1 MFIAPE
7 TSPCINRF
15 IHDPQN
21 ALFFCFLILISLV
34 LIKNYFLKNNL
45 NQSNSVIIN
54 LNSIVFERVFIYLI
68 FFYHLFFLLSHIFF
82 NDCKLPFD
90 PFPIT
95 PNDSNSIYINAGY
108 FFDNINI
115 ELGSNILSLILYP
128 FVSYMKLSFLNV
140 SLFFSTLGFFGI
152 LCFFSVTKK
161 KIYNKNLNLY
171 YFLILLVLLPNF
183 HYWTSSLS
191 KDVIVFSFLSLYLF
205 YAFTDEKNQMVK
217 YILILSFVIVC
228 LLRPYIG
235 IFFILGHGLAYIGLI
250 NNFNILKIKTIVMT
264 SFLIGITLYALL
276 YFFGRMEYTGILDIV
291 KNLDLFFEQRFLA
304 TETKET
310 VLTDRGYL
318 FRLIAY
324 FFVPLEFQIFNF
336 NFKQFFAFVNN
347 IVLLIIFCFLIFH
360 IIYNYSYSID
370 AFKMIFKDKAKKT
383 QKLGLLFFFLIS
395 WFALSNSTGNYGIIM
410 RQKETIMFIMY
421 FYLIYINSNILYLKD
436 K

>member
-1 MFIAPE
+1 
-7 TSPCINRF
+7 
-15 IHDPQN
+15 
-21 ALFFCFLILISLV
+21 
-34 LIKNYFLKNNL
+34 
-45 NQSNSVIIN
+45 
-54 LNSIVFERVFIYLI
+54 
-68 FFYHLFFLLSHIFF
+68 
-82 NDCKLPFD
+82 
-90 PFPIT
+90 
-95 PNDSNSIYINAGY
+95 
-108 FFDNINI
+108 
-115 ELGSNILSLILYP
+115 
-128 FVSYMKLSFLNV
+128 
-140 SLFFSTLGFFGI
+140 
-152 LCFFSVTKK
+152 
-161 KIYNKNLNLY
+161 
-171 YFLILLVLLPNF
+171 
-183 HYWTSSLS
+183 
-191 KDVIVFSFLSLYLF
+191 
-205 YAFTDEKNQMVK
+205 
-217 YILILSFVIVC
+217 
-228 LLRPYIG
+228 
-235 IFFILGHGLAYIGLI
+235 
-250 NNFNILKIKTIVMT
+250 MT